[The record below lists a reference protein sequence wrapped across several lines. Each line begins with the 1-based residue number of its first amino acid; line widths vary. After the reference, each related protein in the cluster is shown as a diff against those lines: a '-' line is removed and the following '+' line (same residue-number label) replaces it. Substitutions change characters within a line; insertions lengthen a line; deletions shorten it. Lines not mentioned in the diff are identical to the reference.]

1 MSYLNE
7 CSWCGD
13 NNFKL
18 PWALQGECKPC
29 NDWFFFYAKRMGG
42 TDVNPII
49 EKVKAVRKKGMLNT

>member
-29 NDWFFFYAKRMGG
+29 NDWFHFYDKRMGG

-49 EKVKAVRKKGMLNT
+49 DKVKTVRRKEMLNT